1 MLRTRI
7 LCRGICDLCLGPGK
21 IGSRSQQSAYIYT
34 KYPLHIETS
43 WIDRQTDQP

>member
-21 IGSRSQQSAYIYT
+21 IGSRSQHSAHMYKVPSIHGY
-34 KYPLHIETS
+34 LM
-43 WIDRQTDQP
+43 DRQAD